1 MIFSFSSV
9 IITINHARMFSS
21 ELVLSLFII
30 LTAGFF
36 VGGVILFCI
45 ESFRENEVRA
55 GWIFLVLGLFLISLY
70 SFTFFSG
77 IIILSW
83 IIAGFSWGILL
94 LFFTPTGKMKSGS
107 ESRRDKQVDER
118 DVMFSRRLLKEGTSR
133 YKEYYSLNPE
143 KKASDDRTRSKPGLL
158 SSDSLHYHPLLFAA
172 ADASFKA
179 VEALAPEI
187 DGSVNTSKIKI
198 TPENLSAFLKGWSKK
213 LGAVKLGITLLNKEH
228 LYSYRGRDH
237 NYGEKVTNTHRYAIA
252 FTVEMDKEML
262 DSAPLGPTIMESARK
277 YMDAG
282 SIAIQIAWFFRNLGY
297 EARAH
302 IDGNYE
308 VICPLVARDA
318 GLGEIGRMG
327 LLITPS
333 LGPRVR
339 IGVVT
344 TDLPLEVDVRRE
356 DPSVLDFCEKCKKC
370 AELCPSKAISFQS
383 RVPIGGLKRWQINQ
397 EKCYDLWCILGTDC
411 SKCISVCPYSHPDNN
426 LHKLVRWGIKRSS
439 IFRRL
444 AVPMDDLFYGK
455 KPKTRDLKSW
465 MQL

>member
-1 MIFSFSSV
+1 
-9 IITINHARMFSS
+9 MFSS
-21 ELVLSLFII
+21 ELILSLFVI

-36 VGGVILFCI
+36 LGGVILFCI
-45 ESFRENEVRA
+45 ESFQEKEHRA
-55 GWIFLVLGLFLISLY
+55 AWILLVLGLFLVGLY
-70 SFTFFSG
+70 SIAFFSG
-77 IIILSW
+77 ITVLSW
-83 IIAGFSWGILL
+83 LIIGFSWLPVFL
-94 LFFTPTGKMKSGS
+94 MAFPGS
-107 ESRRDKQVDER
+107 KIKPEPDTANGNQVDER
-118 DVMFSRRLLKEGTSR
+118 DVMFSRRLLEEGTNR
-133 YKEYYSLNPE
+133 YKEYYSRNPE
-143 KKASDDRTRSKPGLL
+143 KKSSDDKTRSKPGLL
-158 SSDSLHYHPLLFAA
+158 SKNSLHYHPLLYAA

-179 VEALAPEI
+179 VKALAPEI
-187 DGSVNTSKIKI
+187 DGPVNTSKIEI
-198 TPENLSAFLKGWSKK
+198 NPENLSAFLKGWSKK

-237 NYGEKVTNTHRYAIA
+237 NYGEKAKNTHRHAIA

-262 DSAPLGPTIMESARK
+262 DSAPLGPTVMESARK

-297 EARAH
+297 EAKAH
-302 IDGNYE
+302 IDGSYE

-327 LLITPS
+327 LLMTPS

-344 TDLPLEVDVRRE
+344 TDLPLEVDVRRG
-356 DPSVLDFCEKCKKC
+356 DPAVLDFCEKCKKC
-370 AELCPSKAISFQS
+370 AENCPSKAISSQS
-383 RVPIGGLKRWQINQ
+383 RILIGDVKRWQINQ
-397 EKCYDLWCILGTDC
+397 EKCYDFWCVLGTDC
-411 SKCISVCPYSHPDNN
+411 GKCISVCPYSHPDNN

-455 KPKTRDLKSW
+455 RPKTRKLSDW
-465 MQL
+465 MKY

>member
-1 MIFSFSSV
+1 
-9 IITINHARMFSS
+9 MFSS
-21 ELVLSLFII
+21 ELILSLFVI

-36 VGGVILFCI
+36 IGGVFLFCI
-45 ESFRENEVRA
+45 ESFREKEARA
-55 GWIFLVLGLFLISLY
+55 GWIFLALGFFLINLY
-70 SFTFFSG
+70 TITLYAG
-77 IIILSW
+77 ITILSLL
-83 IIAGFSWGILL
+83 IAGFSWGILL
-94 LFFTPTGKMKSGS
+94 LFFIPTRKIKPDS

-118 DVMFSRRLLKEGTSR
+118 DVMFSRRLLKERTSR
-133 YKEYYSLNPE
+133 YKEYYFLNPE
-143 KKASDDRTRSKPGLL
+143 KKVSDDRTRSKPGLL
-158 SSDSLHYHPLLFAA
+158 SKDSLHYHPLLYAA

-187 DGSVNTSKIKI
+187 DGPVNTSKIEI
-198 TPENLSAFLKGWSKK
+198 APENLSAFLKGWSKK
-213 LGAVKLGITLLNKEH
+213 MGAVELGITLLNKEH

-237 NYGEKVTNTHRYAIA
+237 NYGEKVENTHKFAIA
-252 FTVEMDKEML
+252 FTVEMDKELL
-262 DSAPLGPTIMESARK
+262 DSAPLGPTVMESAMK

-327 LLITPS
+327 LLMTPS

-344 TDLPLEVDVRRE
+344 TDLPLEVDVRKE
-356 DPSVLDFCEKCKKC
+356 NPTVLDFCEKCKKC

-383 RVPIGGLKRWQINQ
+383 RVHIEGVKRWQINQ
-397 EKCYDLWCILGTDC
+397 ERCYDLWCILGTDC
-411 SKCISVCPYSHPDNN
+411 GRCISVCPYSHPDNN
-426 LHKLVRWGIKRSS
+426 LHKLVRWGINRSS

-444 AVPMDDLFYGK
+444 AIPMDDLFYGK
-455 KPKTRDLKSW
+455 RPKTRKLSDW
-465 MQL
+465 MKY